1 MKKRVLVLSCG
12 ALTAT
17 DMSVS
22 LKDNDEFELWGT
34 SIYKDHG
41 IYTYKNYIS
50 DIPQIS
56 DPNFIKILNKK
67 IKEYNIKYLVPTHED
82 MCLFLQKNKEKIDAI
97 TLSSN
102 YETSLICRYKTKTY
116 DKMKNYDFIPK
127 IYKKEE
133 VKKYPV
139 FIKKD
144 DDQGA
149 RNCHKVNTKQE
160 LDLYT
165 KNSDMIICEYLPG
178 DEVTVDCF
186 TNKDR
191 KLIFCNPR
199 ATDRMLAGIDVHSRR
214 IKLDDEIKYIAES
227 LNKEIEFRGCWFFQ
241 IKKDKNGKF
250 KLLEIATRLAGTF
263 SLSRCLDVNLL
274 LMQLK
279 DMEGQD
285 VNITFNNIDIES
297 DKQFTGKYSLGI
309 KYNTVYIDFES
320 CFLEKEKVDTFL
332 MLYLYQCINKNIEI
346 ILLVENIEN
355 TLNYLIESK
364 IDKKIFKEI
373 ILISKNEIKKT
384 LKEESI
390 LISNNE
396 EIKNEIRKN
405 NKNYC
410 CFSNSIIEAL
420 IDWRE

>member
-285 VNITFNNIDIES
+285 VSITFNNIDIES
-297 DKQFTGKYSLGI
+297 DKQFTGKYFLGI
-309 KYNTVYIDFES
+309 NYNIVYIDFES
-320 CFLEKEKVDTFL
+320 CFEQKEQIDTFL

-346 ILLVENIEN
+346 ILLVENLEKSLKYLSEN
-355 TLNYLIESK
+355 K
-364 IDKKIFKEI
+364 IDKKLFKEI
-373 ILISKNEIKKT
+373 ILVLKSEIKNV
-384 LKEESI
+384 LKENSI
-390 LISNNE
+390 LISNNDE
-396 EIKNEIRKN
+396 LKNEIRKS
-405 NKNYC
+405 NKQYC
-410 CFSNSIIEAL
+410 CFSNTIIEAL
-420 IDWRE
+420 IDWKH